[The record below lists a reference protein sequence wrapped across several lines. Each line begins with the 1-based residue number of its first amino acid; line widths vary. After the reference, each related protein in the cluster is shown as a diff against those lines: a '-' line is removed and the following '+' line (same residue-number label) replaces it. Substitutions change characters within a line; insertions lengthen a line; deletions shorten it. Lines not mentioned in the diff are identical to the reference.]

1 MTDDFKKGFLKT
13 LWILRE
19 YLPEIIIG
27 GGWAP
32 LVYYHYL
39 IKEKSKKSI
48 RTRDIDIYVKT
59 ELPTC
64 GLGGKNPEFP
74 NLLNL

>member
-1 MTDDFKKGFLKT
+1 MADVFKQGFLKT
-13 LWILRE
+13 IWVLRE

-39 IKEKSKKSI
+39 IKE
-48 RTRDIDIYVKT
+48 
-59 ELPTC
+59 P
-64 GLGGKNPEFP
+64 
-74 NLLNL
+74 